1 MKLSSFVISLLLTTV
16 GNASAGCLD
25 HISANTMAIFSGA
38 PLAFATDYQTGSQ
51 CASYCG
57 SLAECMSW
65 LYSVRG
71 GECQLYKGT
80 ALSTFSSQHFMYGV
94 CDGHRNLTTPSA
106 GSSVAAPASPS
117 TSTVFSAMTSGT
129 PPLHLS
135 VMCVQQQSRLCSKN
149 IYPLQMPGGGYM
161 GVVGGYARRN
171 GQRVYVQ
178 VLCSPFQTKTPKH
191 ADGG

>member
-129 PPLHLS
+129 PPLHLLEKAPS
-135 VMCVQQQSRLCSKN
+135 PAKSSPWSSFLTLRCRQFTSN
-149 IYPLQMPGGGYM
+149 PGVRGY
-161 GVVGGYARRN
+161 GLP
-171 GQRVYVQ
+171 YV
-178 VLCSPFQTKTPKH
+178 LFN
-191 ADGG
+191 